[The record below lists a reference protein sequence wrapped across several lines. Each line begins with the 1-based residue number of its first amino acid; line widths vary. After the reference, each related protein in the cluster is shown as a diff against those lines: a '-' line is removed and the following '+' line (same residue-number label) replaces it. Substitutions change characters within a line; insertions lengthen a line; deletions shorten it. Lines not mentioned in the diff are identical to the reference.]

1 MSIPEKKLKNGFS
14 LPEFGVGTWGM
25 GGKGHRNYL
34 NDDKVD
40 VAAIRAAI
48 ELGVTCIDT
57 AEMYAGGHAEEL
69 VGRAIQGFDRSSLR
83 IITKVFVNHLSY
95 DDTLAACKGSLERLG
110 TDYFD
115 LYLIHGYA
123 SDAPLEETMRA
134 MTKLV
139 DEGLT
144 RAIGVCNFG
153 KERLAQAQSYTK
165 YPIVYNQVHYNLE
178 FREPERKGLLEYCQ
192 QNDVLLAAWRPVQKG
207 ALVENPPAVVKEMCE
222 KYGKTPAQIA
232 INWLTSQDNVV
243 TLAKS
248 SSVEHLKD
256 NVGAVGWKME
266 SEDVEKLRREYPNQ
280 RDVSDAVS
288 LG

>member
-14 LPEFGVGTWGM
+14 LPEFGIGTWGM

-95 DDTLAACKGSLERLG
+95 DDTLSACKASLKRVG
-110 TDYFD
+110 TEYFD
-115 LYLIHGYA
+115 MYLLHGYVA
-123 SDAPLEETMRA
+123 DVPLTETMRA
-134 MTKLV
+134 MDTLKA
-139 DEGLT
+139 EGLI
-144 RAIGVCNFG
+144 RNIGVANFG
-153 KERLAQAQSYTK
+153 ADHLAEAQALTENR
-165 YPIVYNQVHYNLE
+165 IVYDQVHYNLE

-192 QNDVLLAAWRPVQKG
+192 ANDVLLAAWRPVQKG
-207 ALVENPPAVVKEMCE
+207 ALLENPPGIVLEMCK
-222 KYGKTPAQIA
+222 KYQKTPAQIA
-232 INWLTSQDNVV
+232 INWLISQDNVI

-256 NVGAVGWKME
+256 NLGAVGWRME
-266 SEDVEKLRREYPNQ
+266 PEDIERLRSEYPDQ
-280 RDVSDAVS
+280 RDVSDAVP